1 MKLFLEFRAAY
12 CLSRHL
18 GWIDCL
24 KCERAVP
31 LAGLKCLLAWWYHC
45 FGRAP
50 RRLFRPTRLDDTVGL
65 PVALEGQVGKLFIF
79 VERCS
84 IIIKKSLRLL
94 VLQME
99 D

>member
-1 MKLFLEFRAAY
+1 MKYE
-12 CLSRHL
+12 C
-18 GWIDCL
+18 
-24 KCERAVP
+24 AVT
-31 LAGLKCLLAWWYHC
+31 LAGLKCLLTWWYHC

-50 RRLFRPTRLDDTVGL
+50 RRLFRPTRLDDTAGL
-65 PVALEGQVGKLFIF
+65 PVALEDQVGKLFIF
-79 VERCS
+79 VECCS